1 MLTLPECQTLV
12 DYCHVDILDID
23 MWRLTINVC
32 SCCDTNLIQGIKC
45 FFENLKG
52 FTRLLS
58 QISSCN
64 FDHQLHIVFYALLI
78 GSLNTHFKYSVILP
92 VSSVRG

>member
-1 MLTLPECQTLV
+1 MF
-12 DYCHVDILDID
+12 
-23 MWRLTINVC
+23 
-32 SCCDTNLIQGIKC
+32 

-64 FDHQLHIVFYALLI
+64 FDHQLHIVFYALVI